1 MAELLPQDRL
11 QPSLLDRLTDNEP
24 DQRTEPLEKRV
35 LNLSR
40 LRESVLRDLN
50 WLFNSTQTAAADEV
64 EAAPLAA
71 RSVVNFGLPPFS
83 GLTASGVELRSME
96 NALRQ
101 AIIDFEPRL
110 LPESVRIRARHV
122 ESREHQHNKLT
133 FDIEC
138 RLWAQPAPIALLL
151 YSDVDLESG
160 QNTVKESGRR

>member
-11 QPSLLDRLTDNEP
+11 QPSLLDRLTDDEP
-24 DQRTEPLEKRV
+24 EQRVEPVEKRV

-40 LRESVLRDLN
+40 LRDSVLRDLN
-50 WLFNSTQTAAADEV
+50 WLFNCAQAASAEEI
-64 EAAPLAA
+64 EASPLMA
-71 RSVVNFGLPPFS
+71 RSVANFGLPPFS
-83 GLTASGVELRSME
+83 GMTASSVELRSME

-110 LPESVRIRARHV
+110 LPESVRVKARRIEGEDNH
-122 ESREHQHNKLT
+122 HNTLL

-151 YSDVDLESG
+151 YSEVDLESG
-160 QNTVKESGRR
+160 QNFVKESGRR